1 MKNVLLAF
9 LMIFFGAI
17 ALHAKS
23 RLGLPPQ
30 FAPEYHEPEV
40 VTYVEK
46 PETDLAKFST
56 QHINAL
62 KDIDII
68 ETKKNPVAG
77 ELFNVIAILFSG
89 AVLAA
94 AIFVYRQKINN
105 HFPDGGTGILEMD
118 IDDAHS
124 LA

>member
-1 MKNVLLAF
+1 MKKVLLAF

-68 ETKKNPVAG
+68 EMKKNPVEG
-77 ELFNVIAILFSG
+77 QLFNGIAMLFLG
-89 AVLAA
+89 ALVVATV
-94 AIFVYRQKINN
+94 FVYGK
-105 HFPDGGTGILEMD
+105 
-118 IDDAHS
+118 
-124 LA
+124 

>member
-9 LMIFFGAI
+9 LVILVGTI
-17 ALHAKS
+17 TLQAKS

-30 FAPEYHEPEV
+30 FAPEVHEPEV

-56 QHINAL
+56 QHINPL

-68 ETKKNPVAG
+68 EQKGNPVDG
-77 ELFNVIAILFSG
+77 QLFNIIIIFFLGGLIAG
-89 AVLAA
+89 AVL
-94 AIFVYRQKINN
+94 VYRKKMQNN
-105 HFPDGGTGILEMD
+105 FPDGGATILDMD
-118 IDDAHS
+118 INDTHS
-124 LA
+124 FA